1 MRPCAKHRITFCGI
15 MDTKLYVQQ
24 TLMRFNRCN
33 FEFSGYEFRVV
44 TADILNSYCLWIS
57 NFTNLSVMY
66 TASIFPILIILI
78 YGLLITSFLL
88 FVKKIGLRDYHA
100 VCVCV
105 CVRARTR
112 ARMCVCVC

>member
-1 MRPCAKHRITFCGI
+1 
-15 MDTKLYVQQ
+15 
-24 TLMRFNRCN
+24 
-33 FEFSGYEFRVV
+33 
-44 TADILNSYCLWIS
+44 
-57 NFTNLSVMY
+57 MY